1 MKKMVRGD
9 PGVVKKYLEKG
20 SQGRL
25 EVRGNCVLIHNADP
39 VRTSHHVI
47 AQ

>member
-9 PGVVKKYLEKG
+9 PGVVKKYLKKG
-20 SQGRL
+20 NQGRL
-25 EVRGNCVLIHNADP
+25 EVRGSCVLNNADL
-39 VRTSHHVI
+39 VRIDHHNI